1 MHKDLEQYV
10 NSYLNSDNTTDSKL
24 VLEVALAYT
33 EPKVLPLSAKRFLK
47 GETGDVLSQ
56 IRNIQNNAAK

>member
-1 MHKDLEQYV
+1 MKDLEQYV
-10 NSYLNSDNTTDSKL
+10 NSYLNSDNTTHDKL

-47 GETGDVLSQ
+47 GESGAVMSQ
-56 IRNIQNNAAK
+56 IRNIQNRTAK